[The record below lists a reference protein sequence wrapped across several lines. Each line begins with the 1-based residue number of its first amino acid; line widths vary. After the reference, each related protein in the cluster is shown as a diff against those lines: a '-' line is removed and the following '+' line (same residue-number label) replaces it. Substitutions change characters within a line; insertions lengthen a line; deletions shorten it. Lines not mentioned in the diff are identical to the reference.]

1 MVKGVF
7 VTTVTIG
14 QLAGRTGV
22 SIDTVRF
29 YERRGLL
36 AKPRRLMSGYRDYS
50 AEVLDRLGF
59 IGEAKRLG
67 FSLSEIGE
75 LLSLGVK
82 STVECGPVTRKAESK
97 LAAINGEIRR
107 LQRLRRAL
115 QKMIE
120 DCGGSCGSSTR
131 GGCRCSK

>member
-59 IGEAKRLG
+59 IGEA
-67 FSLSEIGE
+67 
-75 LLSLGVK
+75 
-82 STVECGPVTRKAESK
+82 
-97 LAAINGEIRR
+97 
-107 LQRLRRAL
+107 
-115 QKMIE
+115 
-120 DCGGSCGSSTR
+120 
-131 GGCRCSK
+131 